1 MTYSQPP
8 AQPRPQRPVRQTLLQ
23 RVKSRLFLRSRRK
36 ATHLLDGHYASIHRG
51 RSLDFDDLR
60 EYIPGDAVSDID
72 WKASARANTT
82 LIRRWA
88 DERRHRVLFV
98 VDSGRNMAARSLGD
112 DLKRDIAVTVVGTL
126 GYLAIRHGDEIG
138 LISGDADTIRQ
149 RPFRSSEAALETMLR
164 DIHDASALDSPIS
177 AMQSLLDRARGSIRQ
192 RSMIVVVTDEIG
204 LSEELETTIVAL
216 AAQHELVW
224 IEVLDANPTKHAR
237 ADARIFDVDGEWEMP
252 AALRENARLQREFE
266 TQAATRR
273 DRMRDLLEHRGIS
286 IARIGRHEDAVP
298 ELLRA
303 LKARQYAR
311 R

>member
-1 MTYSQPP
+1 MTYSQPLEQPTQP
-8 AQPRPQRPVRQTLLQ
+8 AGQSFLQ

-60 EYIPGDAVSDID
+60 EYVPGDAVADID
-72 WKASARANTT
+72 WKATARANTT

-112 DLKRDIAVTVVGTL
+112 DLKRDIAVTVTGTL
-126 GYLAIRHGDEIG
+126 GYLSLRHGDEIG
-138 LISGDADTIRQ
+138 LITGDASEIRQ
-149 RPFRSSEAALETMLR
+149 RPFRSNEAGLEAMLR
-164 DIHDASALDSPIS
+164 DIHNAASLAAPIS
-177 AMQSLLDRARGSIRQ
+177 DTQALLDRVRLTLRQ
-192 RSMIVVVTDEIG
+192 RALIVVVTDEIG
-204 LSEELETTIVAL
+204 LSEDLETSVIAL

-224 IEVLDANPTKHAR
+224 VEVLDADPTNHVR
-237 ADARIFDVDGEWEMP
+237 GSARIFDVDGEWELP
-252 AALRENARLQREFE
+252 AALRDNSRLQREFE
-266 TQAATRR
+266 QQAVFRR
-273 DRMRDLLEHRGIS
+273 ERMRDLLEHRGITV
-286 IARIGRHEDAVP
+286 ARIGRHEDAVP

>member
-1 MTYSQPP
+1 MTYSQPLEQPPQP
-8 AQPRPQRPVRQTLLQ
+8 AGQSLLQ

-60 EYIPGDAVSDID
+60 EYVPGDAVADID
-72 WKASARANTT
+72 WKATARANTT

-112 DLKRDIAVTVVGTL
+112 DLKRDIAVTVTGTL
-126 GYLAIRHGDEIG
+126 GYLSLRHGDEIG
-138 LISGDADTIRQ
+138 LITGDANGIRQ
-149 RPFRSSEAALETMLR
+149 RPFRSSEAALEALLR
-164 DIHDASALDSPIS
+164 DIHDAATLAAPIS
-177 AMQSLLDRARGSIRQ
+177 DTQALLDRARLTLRQ
-192 RSMIVVVTDEIG
+192 RALIVVVTDEIG
-204 LSEELETTIVAL
+204 LSEDLETSIIAL

-224 IEVLDANPTKHAR
+224 VEVLDADPTNHAR
-237 ADARIFDVDGEWEMP
+237 GSARIFDVDGEWELP
-252 AALRENARLQREFE
+252 AALRDNSRLQREFE
-266 TQAATRR
+266 QQAVTRR
-273 DRMRDLLEHRGIS
+273 ERMRDLLEHRGITV
-286 IARIGRHEDAVP
+286 ARIGRHEDAVP